1 MADLEDKSEQT
12 KSSVMHNTD
21 LSTEELVDI
30 LEDMQDTFYR
40 TDNEGVLI
48 YLSKSVDSLLG

>member
-1 MADLEDKSEQT
+1 
-12 KSSVMHNTD
+12 MHNTD
-21 LSTEELVDI
+21 LSAEELVDI